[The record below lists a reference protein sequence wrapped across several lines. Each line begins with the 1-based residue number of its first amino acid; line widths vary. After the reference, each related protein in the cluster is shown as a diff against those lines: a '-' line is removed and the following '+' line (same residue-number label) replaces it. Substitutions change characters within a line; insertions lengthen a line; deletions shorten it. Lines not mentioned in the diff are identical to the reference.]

1 MVAFTMYSFQATKHV
16 TTGDGGV
23 LCVPDKYVERARRL
37 RWFGMDRE
45 LPLGPLG
52 EREQDVTDVGG
63 KWHLND
69 IAATIGIGSL
79 QGFPDRLR
87 RRQAIG
93 RRYREELEGVR
104 GVSLLRMPE
113 DRTHAYYAF
122 GMLVDRR
129 DDFVQTLKEKGIP
142 TSVICRRI
150 DRYSILGGV
159 RDDLPGMDEFD
170 RKQINLPCHSELSD
184 EDVSKVIEA
193 VKGGW

>member
-1 MVAFTMYSFQATKHV
+1 MN
-16 TTGDGGV
+16 TTELIIEDEV
-23 LCVPDKYVERARRL
+23 V
-37 RWFGMDRE
+37 GMDRE

-104 GVSLLRMPE
+104 GGDASADAERPHACLLR
-113 DRTHAYYAF
+113 
-122 GMLVDRR
+122 LR
-129 DDFVQTLKEKGIP
+129 DA
-142 TSVICRRI
+142 R
-150 DRYSILGGV
+150 
-159 RDDLPGMDEFD
+159 
-170 RKQINLPCHSELSD
+170 
-184 EDVSKVIEA
+184 
-193 VKGGW
+193 